1 MEYVDK
7 QIELEMTERKAREDL
22 NAFKKQYNYFSNSS
36 SSNRADGENNH
47 RDREGNR
54 DRDGHRGDRD
64 RNHTSNGN
72 RSGRGGGG
80 GGGVEGNGAW
90 GHHDE
95 DHRDNRGEKRDGNQS
110 RHGNSNSKGNT
121 GERNQRS
128 NSGNTKEKD
137 TGKVNTKGKV
147 ADTSAQQGA
156 PALSKSRGRAA
167 DTEAPLI
174 AIPPPSSAA
183 VGSDNSSSIPVSRQV
198 TKNRSSRV
206 KSDNYDAEDQRD
218 DNANSKSNSR
228 NRRRTGAAVLNVVD
242 SQPVAGLNVNTG
254 DTAFALVAA
263 AAAARNAPKM
273 EKKNGSSIAQE
284 ASTEPLEK
292 LLRKPRNS
300 STVKEGKSPDSSAT
314 TFTVVLP
321 SNPPAEGKSDGKFTQ
336 KNILPFSFSA

>member
-36 SSNRADGENNH
+36 SNRADGENSN

-54 DRDGHRGDRD
+54 DRDGHKGDRD

-72 RSGRGGGG
+72 RGGRGGG

-95 DHRDNRGEKRDGNQS
+95 DHRDNRGEKRDGNS
-110 RHGNSNSKGNT
+110 NRHGASNSKGNT
-121 GERNQRS
+121 GDRNQRTNTG
-128 NSGNTKEKD
+128 NSKEKD
-137 TGKVNTKGKV
+137 NGKVNTRGKA

-156 PALSKSRGRAA
+156 PALPKSRGRVA

-174 AIPPPSSAA
+174 AIPPPPSAA
-183 VGSDNSSSIPVSRQV
+183 VGSDNSSSVPVSRQV
-198 TKNRSSRV
+198 TKNRNSRV

-218 DNANSKSNSR
+218 DNANPLTAKNSSR

-242 SQPVAGLNVNTG
+242 SLPVAGLNVNTG

-273 EKKNGSSIAQE
+273 EKKNNGSSIAQE

-292 LLRKPRNS
+292 LLRKPRNNS
-300 STVKEGKSPDSSAT
+300 AVKEVKSPDSSAT

-321 SNPPAEGKSDGKFTQ
+321 SNPPSEGKSDGKSDEN
-336 KNILPFSFSA
+336 NILPF